1 MGFECWIQ
9 SLNYTSF
16 DFHIIIDIL
25 KSRNLLHTPTMF
37 DSFIKP
43 RAEPHLTEPGD
54 AGKTDWVMRNPGM
67 FPSLLH

>member
-1 MGFECWIQ
+1 MGFECWIR
-9 SLNYTSF
+9 SLNDTSF